1 MRDSLCIR
9 LYIFNLIIYCQLSF
23 EFYSSG
29 YPYSTAL
36 VSVSRIS
43 FPVDIFFA
51 VDRFLFESYSKV
63 SKKLYSTVDK
73 FTEESFAFQTVRGR
87 INENIDQ
94 RWEAEE
100 KDH

>member
-23 EFYSSG
+23 DFYSSG
-29 YPYSTAL
+29 YPYSTVL

-43 FPVDIFFA
+43 FPVDIFLA
-51 VDRFLFESYSKV
+51 VDRFLFESYGKL
-63 SKKLYSTVDK
+63 KKLYSTVDK

-87 INENIDQ
+87 INENIYQ
-94 RWEAEE
+94 R
-100 KDH
+100 